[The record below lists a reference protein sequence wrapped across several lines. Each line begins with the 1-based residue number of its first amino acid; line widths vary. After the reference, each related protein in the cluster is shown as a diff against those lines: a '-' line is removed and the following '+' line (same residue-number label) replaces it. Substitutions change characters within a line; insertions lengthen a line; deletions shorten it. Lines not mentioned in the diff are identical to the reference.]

1 VTKLGRLVKAGMIKS
16 IEEIF
21 LFSIPI
27 KEPEIVDQL
36 FPPGVLNDEVMSLKP
51 IQKQTTAGQRT
62 RFKAYVAIGDN
73 NGHVGLGW
81 KAHAEVA
88 GAIAGAL
95 KHAKGNIVPV
105 RRGFW
110 GRARGQ
116 PHTVP
121 VKLSASSGSV
131 RVRLIPA
138 PRGTGLV
145 ASPTCKQ
152 LLTLAGIT
160 DCYSS
165 SKGQTCTMMN
175 YVRALWACLAKSYTY
190 LDPSLWRP
198 TVFNSAPPFQE
209 HTDFL
214 AKAAI
219 KPAAKKEE
227 EGGY

>member
-1 VTKLGRLVKAGMIKS
+1 MITS
-16 IEEIF
+16 LEEIF

-27 KEPEIVDQL
+27 KETEIVDQL
-36 FPPGVLNDEVMSLKP
+36 FPPGVLKDEVMSLKP

-88 GAIAGAL
+88 GAIAGAMM
-95 KHAKGNIVPV
+95 HAKVNIVPV

-110 GRARGQ
+110 GRNRGQ

-121 VKLSASSGSV
+121 MKLSASSGSV

-152 LLTLAGIT
+152 LLTLAGIS

-165 SKGQTCTMMN
+165 SKGQTKCMMN
-175 YVRALWACLAKSYTY
+175 YVRALTACLAKSYTF
-190 LDPSLWRP
+190 LEPSLWRP
-198 TVFNSAPPFQE
+198 TVFGTAPPFQE

-214 AKAAI
+214 AKAAVE
-219 KPAAKKEE
+219 KPKKEE
-227 EGGY
+227 EDAY